1 MKEIKVTVRG
11 EITEDLKKNY
21 NKRLAIALMEKWGI
35 EGIKYILKEVDN
47 EDKSRCGLQE

>member
-35 EGIKYILKEVDN
+35 EGIKYILKEVAN
-47 EDKSRCGLQE
+47 ENKSDSMLQK